1 MAAAVHGLK
10 SITSH
15 STPTLNSLLC
25 RAPARAPL
33 FFGRVRAAGGAHR
46 AFRCNSQP
54 PAPLPKQS
62 CRFALRHLSVGSSF
76 PLQSL
81 APSKACAPFS
91 DPPPSTQYPV
101 PFEPPQPHLFYSFA
115 AQKRIKKRKSFF
127 KKTTSLTLIII
138 ERV

>member
-1 MAAAVHGLK
+1 MHGLK

-25 RAPARAPL
+25 QAPARAPL

-54 PAPLPKQS
+54 PAPLPRQS
-62 CRFALRHLSVGSSF
+62 CRFALHHLSVGSSF

-91 DPPPSTQYPV
+91 NPPPSTQYPV
-101 PFEPPQPHLFYSFA
+101 PFEPPTASFVLFLLLPK
-115 AQKRIKKRKSFF
+115 KRIKKKKKFFQKTSF
-127 KKTTSLTLIII
+127 LTLIIV

>member
-1 MAAAVHGLK
+1 MHGLK

-25 RAPARAPL
+25 QAPARAPL

-54 PAPLPKQS
+54 PAPLPRQS
-62 CRFALRHLSVGSSF
+62 CRFALHHLSVGSSF

-91 DPPPSTQYPV
+91 NPPPPTQSPV
-101 PFEPPQPHLFYSFA
+101 PFEPPTASFVLFFCCP
-115 AQKRIKKRKSFF
+115 KTHKKRKSFF
-127 KKTTSLTLIII
+127 KKTSFLALIMI